1 MINYPR
7 QGRTGF
13 RRWIPSWKLTLSLGV
28 LGVGLS
34 VGALFLAVKFISV
47 PPPNTLAQSQTAIFY
62 YDDGKTEL
70 GRLGATNRISVPLS
84 QIPLVTQHAVL
95 AAEDRQYYQHGGV
108 SYKGIARAL
117 LNNLL
122 GKSEQGGSTITQ
134 QYAKNAYLTQN
145 RTITRKLKELV
156 LSIKLESTL
165 NKDTILD
172 NYLNTI
178 YFGRGAYGIETASSQ
193 YFGKDVKQL
202 NIAQSAVLAS
212 IIQAPNGL
220 APESNLTGLKARW
233 NYVLDGMVTQGWLSA
248 EKRAKISFPHIIRYS
263 LPNSFSGPRG
273 FLLEQA
279 RQAVYKQGI
288 TEDELNRSGYRIT
301 TTFNEQA
308 EDAAIAAVALEKPK
322 SHAKGLRIGLASVRP
337 STGEVVAIYGGADY
351 LKDQLN
357 NATQAIGQAGS
368 TFKPFTLAAALENGY
383 NLNSKFSGRNGTYVQ
398 NYRVVNYGGES
409 WKGDI
414 TLLNA
419 TEHSVNSAYVQCEDR
434 VGVEK
439 VLDSLI
445 RGGIPAKT
453 PGLIANL
460 TLTLGSASPRVIDEA
475 AAYATFA
482 AHGIQVKPSYIKK
495 ILSTSGDVVYQLS
508 PKTTQAF
515 SAPVSDA
522 VTYALKKV
530 VQVGTGF
537 AARGLGRPAAGKTG
551 TTNDNMSAWFSGF
564 TPDLATAVMLVKDG
578 SNGQPVTL
586 AGTGGMAK
594 VTGGSFPTRIWT
606 AYMRG
611 ALKGMPISN
620 FAPLPTGPLSTVS
633 PSASSDTWVTSV
645 PSASAASSLSPS
657 PTSSANSTSPTPTG
671 STMSQPPS
679 NSKKVF
685 LPDVTTSASGPVL
698 SADAKQLLKALG
710 FKVAESP
717 VTGTDLSLPVYVVRQ
732 MPAGNTDVRKGTTI
746 VLTTS
751 NAAQ

>member
-13 RRWIPSWKLTLSLGV
+13 RRWIPSWKLVVSLGV
-28 LGVGLS
+28 LSVVLA
-34 VGALFLAVKFISV
+34 VGALFLAVKFISI
-47 PPPNTLAQSQTAIFY
+47 PPPNALAQSQTAIFY
-62 YDDGKTEL
+62 YDDGKTEI

-84 QIPLVTQHAVL
+84 QVPLVTQHAVL

-108 SYKGIARAL
+108 SYKGIGRAL

-122 GKSEQGGSTITQ
+122 GRSEQGGSTITQ
-134 QYAKNAYLTQN
+134 QYAKNAYLTQS
-145 RTITRKLKELV
+145 RTITRKIKELV

-165 NKDTILD
+165 SKNAILD

-178 YFGRGAYGIETASSQ
+178 YFGRGAYGIETAANQ
-193 YFGKDVKQL
+193 YFDKDVNHL
-202 NIAQSAVLAS
+202 NVAQSAVLAS

-233 NYVLDGMVTQGWLSA
+233 NYVLDGMVTEGWLSA
-248 EKRAKISFPHIIRYS
+248 AKRATITFPNIIKYS

-279 RQAVYKQGI
+279 RQALYKQGI
-288 TEDELNRSGYRIT
+288 TEDQLNRSGYRVT
-301 TTFNEQA
+301 TTFNKQA
-308 EDAAIAAVALEKPK
+308 EDAAIAAVELEKPK
-322 SHAKGLRIGLASVRP
+322 SHAQGLRIGLASVRP

-383 NLNSKFSGRNGTYVQ
+383 NLNSRFSGRNGTYVQ

-434 VGVEK
+434 VGVDK
-439 VLDSLI
+439 VLDSLV
-445 RGGIPAKT
+445 RGGIPATT

-482 AHGIQVKPSYIKK
+482 SHGMQVNPSYIKK
-495 ILSTSGDVVYQLS
+495 ILSPSGDVVYQLT
-508 PKTTQAF
+508 PKTQQAY
-515 SAPVSDA
+515 SAPVADTVS
-522 VTYALKKV
+522 YALQKV

-564 TPDLATAVMLVKDG
+564 TPDLATSVMLVKDG

-586 AGTGGMAK
+586 AGTGGMSK

-611 ALKGMPISN
+611 ALKGLPTSQ
-620 FAPLPTGPLSTVS
+620 FAPLPTGPLSTMS
-633 PSASSDTWVTSV
+633 PSAGSDTWVTAT
-645 PSASAASSLSPS
+645 PSAST
-657 PTSSANSTSPTPTG
+657 TSSSRPTTPSTPGASKTAV
-671 STMSQPPS
+671 PPAD
-679 NSKKVF
+679 SKHVF
-685 LPDVTTSASGPVL
+685 LPDVTTSSSGRVL
-698 SADAKQLLKALG
+698 SSDAAQLLRALG
-710 FKVAESP
+710 FTVAESP
-717 VTGTDLSLPVYVVRQ
+717 VGGTDPSKPIYVVSQ
-732 MPAGNTDVRKGTTI
+732 SPAGNATVLKGSTI

-751 NAAQ
+751 NATQ